1 MRIATVHQRA
11 SLIVGAGAVD
21 IHEASGG
28 RFGPGAADLYERRA
42 GFVDWAAAATLPDP
56 GPYAPDSLGS
66 PSPTP
71 RQVFGIGLNHGAHAA
86 ESGFARP
93 QTAPPVF
100 TKFPSCITGPY
111 GEVVLPADGHTDWEV
126 ELGCAINGEQNAKG
140 PCPRPDLRGG
150 RSSRAAVLGDAAAAR
165 RPRLHRHAAGRRAGP
180 YPAALA

>member
-28 RFGPGAADLYERRA
+28 RFGPGAADLYERWA
-42 GFVDWAAAATLPDP
+42 GFADWAAAATLPDP
-56 GPYAPDSLGS
+56 EPYVPDSPGS

-71 RQVFGIGLNHGAHAA
+71 RQVFGIGLNYGAHAA

-93 QTAPPVF
+93 ETAPPVL

-111 GEVVLPADGHTDWEV
+111 GEVDLPSDGHTDWEV
-126 ELGCAINGEQNAKG
+126 DLVLTGTPQGVGLGRTPPRWLAPGDELTSYIEGIGEM
-140 PCPRPDLRGG
+140 R
-150 RSSRAAVLGDAAAAR
+150 
-165 RPRLHRHAAGRRAGP
+165 HRFVAGP
-180 YPAALA
+180 HR